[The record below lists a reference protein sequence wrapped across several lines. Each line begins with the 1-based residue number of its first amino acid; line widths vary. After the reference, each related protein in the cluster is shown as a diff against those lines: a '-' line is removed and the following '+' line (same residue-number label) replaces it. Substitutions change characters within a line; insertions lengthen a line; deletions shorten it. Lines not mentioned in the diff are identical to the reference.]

1 MFDKIKNFNRIFN
14 TGIIAVIR
22 ADSMEQALATTE
34 AVLNGGVD
42 IIEITLTVPGAVD
55 VIKELTKT
63 YRQNEILIGAGTVLD
78 SETARIALL
87 AGAEFV
93 VSPSLNRDVIS
104 LCNRYQKICM
114 PGCMTV
120 TEIVSALE
128 AGAALIKLFPGNSF
142 DPSIIKTL
150 KGPLPQAEFVPTGGV
165 NLDNVQDWI
174 HNGCIA
180 VGIGGELT
188 KGAAEGDYQGVT
200 ETARQFVEK
209 IRAVRPLQA

>member
-1 MFDKIKNFNRIFN
+1 MLAKVKNFKRIFN
-14 TGIIAVIR
+14 AGIIAVIR

-34 AVLNGGVD
+34 AVRNGGVD
-42 IIEITLTVPGAVD
+42 IIEITLTVPGALG
-55 VIKELTKT
+55 VIEELTKT
-63 YRQNEILIGAGTVLD
+63 YRQNEILIGAGTVID
-78 SETARIALL
+78 PETARISLL

-93 VSPSLNRDVIS
+93 VSPSLNHDVLR

-128 AGAALIKLFPGNSF
+128 AGADLIKLFPGSCF